1 VAGPAG
7 PQGPIGPQG
16 PAGAQGP
23 QGGIGPKGATGA
35 QGPQGQPGAQGGVG
49 PTGPAGGTTGPTGAQ
64 GAQGQPGPQG
74 QQGPP
79 GASGGVLAST
89 TTVNGPGIGRFALS
103 GGRNGSF
110 QFAVVAINLTPS
122 GRGQHPPITITKALD
137 SSSPSLLVATT
148 RGTSFSG
155 ATLVVYKANST
166 LPAVQYTL
174 TGVKITHDQ
183 VIAGSGGASTQVL
196 TLTYKTISYH

>member
-1 VAGPAG
+1 V
-7 PQGPIGPQG
+7 
-16 PAGAQGP
+16 
-23 QGGIGPKGATGA
+23 GGIGPKGATGA
-35 QGPQGQPGAQGGVG
+35 QGPQGQAGAQGGVGPQG

-64 GAQGQPGPQG
+64 GAHGQPGPQG
-74 QQGPP
+74 PP
-79 GASGGVLAST
+79 GQAGASGGVLASS

-110 QFAVVAINLTPS
+110 RFAVVAINLTPS
-122 GRGQHPPITITKALD
+122 GKGQHPPITIVKALD
-137 SSSPSLLVATT
+137 ASSPSLLVATT
-148 RGTSFSG
+148 RGTSFGG

-183 VIAGSGGASTQVL
+183 VVAGSGGTSTQVL